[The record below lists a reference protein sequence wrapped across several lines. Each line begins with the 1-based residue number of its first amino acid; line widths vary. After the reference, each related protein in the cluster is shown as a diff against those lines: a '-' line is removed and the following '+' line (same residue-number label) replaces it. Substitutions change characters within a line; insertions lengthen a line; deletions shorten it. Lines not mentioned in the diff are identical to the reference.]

1 MTFGRVA
8 APYVGE
14 YIPQWR
20 RVRLPLI
27 VGKRGEKWRGV
38 EAIIGTWGGVGVR
51 EVLVLEL
58 RGVILIECLHTL
70 ILKIKN

>member
-1 MTFGRVA
+1 MNFGRVA

-38 EAIIGTWGGVGVR
+38 EAIIGTWGGLGYAR
-51 EVLVLEL
+51 F
-58 RGVILIECLHTL
+58 
-70 ILKIKN
+70 